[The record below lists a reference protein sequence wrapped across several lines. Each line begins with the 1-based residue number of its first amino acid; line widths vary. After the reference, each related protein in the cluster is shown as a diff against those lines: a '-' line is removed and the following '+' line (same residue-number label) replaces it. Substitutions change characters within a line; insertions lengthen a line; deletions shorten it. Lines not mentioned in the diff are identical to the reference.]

1 MLNRLYLGF
10 GIAVVALYFVTA
22 IFGWEFGSATQH
34 TLPQDVRQSGSV
46 RSFNF
51 WHDGYQGGK

>member
-1 MLNRLYLGF
+1 MLNKIYLGF
-10 GIAVVALYFVTA
+10 GIVLVAWYALTTFN
-22 IFGWEFGSATQH
+22 GWEFGTSTQH
-34 TLPQDVRQSGSV
+34 TLPADVQQSNSV